1 MGLKYLTGMWQTKR
15 IQKIEILQRM
25 TRFRDGSLY
34 LKTLRFLGAFRM
46 NNNTWNEV
54 LQDMEFHNGVGTSNR
69 HPRLFSTWMEY
80 WRGFTETYHDEV
92 RCCVCGCKITSSMTD
107 EEIEKSNALGSSEE
121 VRRACGAHVEINAGS
136 KLYYIAP
143 MCDKCNLERKKIV
156 IKAGTKV
163 VPEIAPI
170 IR

>member
-1 MGLKYLTGMWQTKR
+1 
-15 IQKIEILQRM
+15 M

-54 LQDMEFHNGVGTSNR
+54 LQDLEFYNGVGTSNR
-69 HPRLFSTWMEY
+69 HPRLFSSWMEY

-92 RCCVCGCKITSSMTD
+92 RCCVCGCKIISSMTD
-107 EEIEKSNALGSSEE
+107 DDIKKHNTSGDGEI
-121 VRRACGAHVEINAGS
+121 VRRACGAHVEIIAES

-143 MCDKCNLERKKIV
+143 MCNDCNLEGRKVV
-156 IKAGTKV
+156 IKGGTKI

-170 IR
+170 IK